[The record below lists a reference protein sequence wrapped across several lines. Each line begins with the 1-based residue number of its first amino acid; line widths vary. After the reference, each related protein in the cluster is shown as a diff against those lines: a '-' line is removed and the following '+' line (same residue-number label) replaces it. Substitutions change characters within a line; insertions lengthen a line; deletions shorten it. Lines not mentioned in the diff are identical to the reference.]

1 MTQEGRVNRGLVVA
15 STMLATMLYAIDTTI
30 ANVALPHIQG
40 SLQASPDQVLW
51 VLTSYIVTSAIAT
64 PLVGFIAL
72 RIGERPVLLMSVAG
86 FTIASMLCGIATS
99 LPELVIFRAIQGAC
113 GAALIPLSQS
123 SLLSVFPREKHGTA
137 LAIWGVGVMV
147 GPVIGPTLGGWLT
160 EALNWRWVFYIN
172 VPVGALAWLGLT
184 ASLPRGAKSKD
195 RVFDLK
201 GFVMLALA
209 IGLAQLALDRG
220 NSLGWLDST
229 EIAAEMVLAGVL
241 FYMFLVHTLTTAHPF
256 FERGLF
262 RDRNLVAGLITP
274 FVVFPL
280 IMVPGALL
288 PVFMQQLQDHTAS
301 TAGLVMAPR
310 GIGMAIAM
318 LSGGRLISRVDS
330 RLLAAIGLAI
340 VLGSCIPL
348 VHITTDTTSA
358 TIAAVT
364 FFQGVGMGLTFLCI
378 NAAAYATLPAEL
390 RTEGAVLVTLGRTLS
405 GAIGISIAGTLLTHS
420 TAANQSRLVEYF
432 SAFDTERWASAVQ
445 VVGDRANALLA
456 MQIQQQ
462 ATVIGYENV
471 FAVISGL
478 ALFALPLLLLF
489 KLPKRAKA
497 PGETAAAE
505 AIH

>member
-1 MTQEGRVNRGLVVA
+1 MNRGLVVA

-64 PLVGFIAL
+64 PLVGFLAL
-72 RIGERPVLLMSVAG
+72 RIGERPILLMSVAG
-86 FTIASMLCGIATS
+86 FTLASMLCGIATS
-99 LPELVIFRAIQGAC
+99 LPELVFFRAVQGAC

-123 SLLSVFPREKHGTA
+123 SLLSVFPRERHGTA
-137 LAIWGVGVMV
+137 LALWGVGVMV

-160 EALNWRWVFYIN
+160 ETLNWRWVFYIN

-184 ASLPRGAKSKD
+184 ASLPHGAKFKD

-201 GFVMLALA
+201 GFIMLALA

-220 NSLGWLDST
+220 NSQGWLDSA
-229 EIAAEMVLAGVL
+229 EIAGELLLAGVL
-241 FYMFLVHTLTTAHPF
+241 FYMFVVHTLTTLHPF
-256 FERGLF
+256 FDPALF
-262 RDRNLVAGLITP
+262 RDRNLMAGLITP

-288 PVFMQQLQDHTAS
+288 PVFMQQLQDHTAY
-301 TAGLVMAPR
+301 TAGMVMAPR

-318 LSGGRLISRVDS
+318 LSGGRLITRVDS
-330 RLLAAIGLAI
+330 RLLAAIGLGI

-348 VHITTDTTSA
+348 VHITIDTTAAS
-358 TIAAVT
+358 IAAIT
-364 FFQGVGMGLTFLCI
+364 FFQGVGMGMTFLCI
-378 NAAAYATLPAEL
+378 NAAAYATLPSAL

-405 GAIGISIAGTLLTHS
+405 GAIGISICGSILTHS
-420 TAANQSRLVEYF
+420 IAANQSRLVEF
-432 SAFDTERWASAVQ
+432 LSPFDTERWAAAAHVM
-445 VVGDRANALLA
+445 GERANAVLMA
-456 MQIQQQ
+456 QVQQQ

-478 ALFALPLLLLF
+478 ALLAIPLLLLF
-489 KLPKRAKA
+489 KLPPRKLTGDATR
-497 PGETAAAE
+497 AE
-505 AIH
+505 ALP

>member
-1 MTQEGRVNRGLVVA
+1 
-15 STMLATMLYAIDTTI
+15 
-30 ANVALPHIQG
+30 
-40 SLQASPDQVLW
+40 
-51 VLTSYIVTSAIAT
+51 
-64 PLVGFIAL
+64 
-72 RIGERPVLLMSVAG
+72 
-86 FTIASMLCGIATS
+86 
-99 LPELVIFRAIQGAC
+99 
-113 GAALIPLSQS
+113 
-123 SLLSVFPREKHGTA
+123 
-137 LAIWGVGVMV
+137 
-147 GPVIGPTLGGWLT
+147 
-160 EALNWRWVFYIN
+160 
-172 VPVGALAWLGLT
+172 
-184 ASLPRGAKSKD
+184 
-195 RVFDLK
+195 
-201 GFVMLALA
+201 
-209 IGLAQLALDRG
+209 
-220 NSLGWLDST
+220 
-229 EIAAEMVLAGVL
+229 
-241 FYMFLVHTLTTAHPF
+241 
-256 FERGLF
+256 
-262 RDRNLVAGLITP
+262 
-274 FVVFPL
+274 
-280 IMVPGALL
+280 MVPGALL

-301 TAGLVMAPR
+301 TAGLVIAPR

-318 LSGGRLISRVDS
+318 LAGGRLISRLDS
-330 RLLAAIGLAI
+330 RLMAAIGLSI

-348 VHITTDTTSA
+348 IHITTDTTSA

-445 VVGDRANALLA
+445 MVGDRANALLA

-489 KLPKRAKA
+489 KLPKRAKV
-497 PGETAAAE
+497 PGDTASTE

>member
-1 MTQEGRVNRGLVVA
+1 VSPQGRVNRGLVVA

-40 SLQASPDQVLW
+40 GLQAGPDQVLW
-51 VLTSYIVTSAIAT
+51 VLTSYIVVSAIAT
-64 PLVGFIAL
+64 PIVGFLAL
-72 RIGERPVLLMSVAG
+72 RIGERRILLLSVAG

-99 LPELVIFRAIQGAC
+99 LPELVLFRALQGAC
-113 GAALIPLSQS
+113 GAALIPISQS
-123 SLLSVFPREKHGTA
+123 CLLSVYPRERHGTA
-137 LAIWGVGVMV
+137 LAIWGLGVMV

-172 VPVGALAWLGLT
+172 VPVGVLAWIGLT
-184 ASLPRGAKSKD
+184 ASLPRSTTLQD
-195 RVFDLK
+195 RRFDLK

-220 NSLGWLDST
+220 NSQGWLDST
-229 EIAAEMVLAGVL
+229 EIVAEMLFAGIL

-256 FERGLF
+256 FEPRLF

-274 FVVFPL
+274 FVVYPL

-288 PVFMQQLQDHTAS
+288 PVFMQQLQDHTAA

-310 GIGMAIAM
+310 GLGMAVAM
-318 LSGGRLISRVDS
+318 LAGGRLISHMDS
-330 RLLAAIGLAI
+330 RLLAAIGLSI
-340 VLGSCIPL
+340 VLATCVML
-348 VHITTDTTSA
+348 VHITTDTSA
-358 TIAAVT
+358 ASIGTIT
-364 FFQGVGMGLTFLCI
+364 FFQGVGMGATFLCI
-378 NAAAYATLPAEL
+378 NVAAYATLPAQL

-432 SAFDTERWASAVQ
+432 SAFDPQRLAAATQ
-445 VVGDRANALLA
+445 LVGDRATAVLT
-456 MQIQQQ
+456 MQVQQQ

-471 FAVISGL
+471 FAVISAL
-478 ALFALPLLLLF
+478 ALLALPMLLLF
-489 KLPKRAKA
+489 KLPKRTPTA
-497 PGETAAAE
+497 PEAANAE
-505 AIH
+505 ALH